1 MADLLSLMVEEVY
14 QQRHL
19 TKLFWIAES
28 LINFISFVELFAKV
42 LRRCMNCLLVN
53 NRLCIKPG
61 LSVPINISIM
71 PDDNLKVGSVGFF
84 RCTL

>member
-1 MADLLSLMVEEVY
+1 MVEEVY

-19 TKLFWIAES
+19 TKLFWITES
-28 LINFISFVELFAKV
+28 LINFISFVELFAKA
-42 LRRCMNCLLVN
+42 LRRSMTCLLVN
-53 NRLCIKPG
+53 NRLCIKSG

-84 RCTL
+84 C